1 MKKLVAACMVALI
14 AGASSQAFAV
24 EKGDIIV
31 RAGAAMVD
39 PHGDG
44 AVVGGNQLDVKDN
57 TQLGI
62 SATYMLTNKI
72 GVGVLGATPFEHD
85 ITLGGNKIATTK
97 HLPPTVTVQYH
108 FDTKGKAKPYVGAG
122 LNYTKFFKEK
132 PVDPANNLNL
142 DTSTGLAAEVGVD
155 YMMNKNWGLN
165 AAAWYMDIDTDATL
179 NGNDLGTVEIDPWV
193 YMVGASYKF

>member
-31 RAGAAMVD
+31 RAGAIVAD
-39 PHGDG
+39 PNGDG
-44 AVVGGNQLDVKDN
+44 GLNGTLTVEDN
-57 TQLGI
+57 AQLGI
-62 SATYMLTNKI
+62 STSYMLTNNI

-85 ITLGGNKIATTK
+85 IKLNGNKIGTTK

-108 FDTKGKAKPYVGAG
+108 FNTKGNSKPYVGAG
-122 LNYTKFFKEK
+122 VNYTKFFKEQST
-132 PVDPANNLNL
+132 LGSL
-142 DTSTGLAAEVGVD
+142 DLEESTGLAAEVGVD
-155 YMMNKNWGLN
+155 YMVNKNWGVN
-165 AAAWYMDIDTDATL
+165 AAAWYMDIDSDAKL
-179 NGNDLGTVEIDPWV
+179 NGNALTTVEIDPWV